1 MVGKIPLQQIQKV
14 YLLGTWINLQQLWKT
29 GCTVNLKV
37 ILQLV
42 MDKKCQYIVTLSCY
56 QLPTA
61 TASILQVTQN
71 FI

>member
-1 MVGKIPLQQIQKV
+1 
-14 YLLGTWINLQQLWKT
+14 
-29 GCTVNLKV
+29 LKV